1 MTMKIACLG
10 GGGLYFVRPVA
21 DFALCEEMHGSTIV
35 LYDIDRDR
43 AELIAK
49 MGRRFSR
56 TTGAGLRFRVAETL
70 REAVDGCDF
79 VLTSIGGAGA
89 SGAAGY
95 YDSPVHLG
103 DKLICARHGIQQVV
117 GDTAGPA
124 AMMAA
129 FRSIPIHL
137 EICRAVS
144 KYSPEAVVLNHAN
157 PMAVLCRAMIK
168 YGDVQSVIGICHGVQ
183 NGIMNVAR
191 ILDVPPEELETVWI
205 GTNHYHWITR
215 LRHQGKDIMPRFRK
229 RVREVK
235 CDPSHQMCTEL
246 SDVYEHW
253 IVYPEDDHTIE
264 FYPYLSGLDRPDRLP
279 FALNDNTFSKRV
291 QGLWDGSETLEALRQ
306 KDQATDR
313 SQMLKAYAKK
323 LSKIQLPEEA
333 ESSITGEGTAR
344 LITDIAAG
352 RRAVHICNVPN
363 QGAVAN
369 LPAEAVLEVEAVT
382 DSAGVRPIW
391 AGEAPLALE
400 ALLRKRIAWQEIVVD
415 AAVTGNRKLALQ
427 AMQIDEGA
435 IPPRAADKL
444 LRELFA
450 NNKGKL
456 PTFEKKSGKKR

>member
-1 MTMKIACLG
+1 MKIVCLG

-21 DFALCEEMHGSTIV
+21 DFALCEELHGSTIV

-43 AELIAK
+43 AELMAK

-56 TTGAGLRFRVAETL
+56 TAGARLRFRVAETL
-70 REAVDGCDF
+70 HEAVDSCDF

-103 DKLICARHGIQQVV
+103 DKLICARHGVQQVV

-144 KYSPEAVVLNHAN
+144 KYAPNAVLLNHAN

-168 YGDVQSVIGICHGVQ
+168 YSDVQSVIGICHGVQ
-183 NGIMNVAR
+183 NGVRHVAH
-191 ILDVPPEELETVWI
+191 ILDVPPEALEVVWI
-205 GTNHYHWITR
+205 GTNHYHWMMR
-215 LRHQGKDIMPRFRK
+215 LRYQGKDIMPRFRK

-235 CDPSHQMCTEL
+235 CEPQQQMCAEL
-246 SDVYEHW
+246 SDIYGHW

-264 FYPYLSGLDRPDRLP
+264 FYPYLSGLDGPDRLP
-279 FALNDNTFSKRV
+279 FALSDNVFSKRV
-291 QGLWDGSETLEALRQ
+291 QGLWDGSETLEELRQ
-306 KDQATDR
+306 RDR
-313 SQMLKAYAKK
+313 EIDRPQMLKAYAKQ
-323 LSKIQLPEEA
+323 LSEYPLPTEPENP
-333 ESSITGEGTAR
+333 ILGEGTAS

-352 RRAVHICNVPN
+352 RRVVHICNVPN

-369 LPAEAVLEVEAVT
+369 LPAEALLEVEAVT

-415 AAVTGNRKLALQ
+415 AGVTGNRKLALQ

-435 IPPRAADKL
+435 IPPKAADKL
-444 LRELFA
+444 LSELFA
-450 NNKGKL
+450 NNKGRL